1 MKKIVSCLVGLSLT
15 FNISMSKNCF
25 AVGSSQTEKSASF
38 SFLDLGSVVQFLSFE
53 KNPRSFIES
62 KYKLPVT
69 ILKALGIAASGI
81 LGGLWGHSIANKED
95 KDNEEIP
102 FETDESVDARSKS
115 KEEVQSKKSLGA
127 KLSKFFY
134 VALFAIP
141 GAGSAY
147 NLTSWASL
155 SFLNGK
161 VSNLE
166 CEKNAK
172 TLAIKSLLRQI
183 KDSSWKA
190 FDSLLIRLH
199 LVPENFD
206 GNTAF
211 RNTGAN
217 FTAEE
222 QANLETEFSQL
233 SQNLTNLIKKD
244 GE

>member
-1 MKKIVSCLVGLSLT
+1 MKKIVSCLVGLSLM

-25 AVGSSQTEKSASF
+25 AVRSSQTEKSASF

-69 ILKALGIAASGI
+69 ILKALGIAAGGI

-95 KDNEEIP
+95 KANEEIP

-134 VALFAIP
+134 VALFAIL

-147 NLTSWASL
+147 SLTSWASL

-172 TLAIKSLLRQI
+172 TLAVKSLLRQI
-183 KDSSWKA
+183 KDSSWKS
-190 FDSLLIRLH
+190 FDSLLIKLH
-199 LVPENFD
+199 LSPDNFD
-206 GNTAF
+206 GNAAF
-211 RNTGAN
+211 QNIGVSYT
-217 FTAEE
+217 TEE
-222 QANLETEFSQL
+222 QSNFESSFDKLQQS
-233 SQNLTNLIKKD
+233 LTQLIK
-244 GE
+244 